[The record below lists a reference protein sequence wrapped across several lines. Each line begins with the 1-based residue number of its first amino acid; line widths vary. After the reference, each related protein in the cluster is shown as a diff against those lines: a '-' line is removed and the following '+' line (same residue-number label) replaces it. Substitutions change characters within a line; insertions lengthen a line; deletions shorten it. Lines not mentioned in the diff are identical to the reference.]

1 MPQENSDW
9 AHRLEKILL
18 LERSMGYRDEAVTCG
33 LEAFVRTNVPDAEPL
48 AIGYRDAS
56 PAQRIRIVD
65 RLLARISGQPIPEA
79 KADASSGGRADLAG
93 PITRAKGVGP
103 KRAALLAKLGIE
115 TIEDL
120 LLYFPRRLEDRS
132 AVVPI
137 GSVRPGQEVGVRG
150 EVHAVGS
157 RRAGR
162 NMTIFK
168 AAIGDGTGFLY
179 AVWFNQPWI
188 ADQLKRGDRIDVYGK
203 VERSYGELQMRTPTW
218 EAAGTG
224 VEIGRWVPVYPA
236 TEGVSDRYLRSL
248 IHRNLDA
255 YLPAIGDVLPEP
267 VRERHGLVPRRTAI
281 ETIHRPADPELFERA
296 RRTLA
301 FEELLLLQIG
311 LAPTERDVPG
321 RAHEPADGLLD
332 SFLAGLPYR
341 LTDAQRTALKEIS
354 SDLRRPNRMMRLLQ
368 GDVGSGKTLVA
379 VAAALHAIDAGCQ
392 VAFMVPTEILA
403 EQHGLNLGR
412 LLVDLPVRTEVLT
425 GATRDKDGIRGA
437 VERGEVDLLIGT
449 HALIQESVEF
459 RDLGLV
465 VIDEQHRFG
474 VVQRSQIEEKGET
487 VDVLVMSATP
497 IPRTITLTLYGE
509 FDVSTLDELP
519 LGPRAIRTHRRAEG
533 RRDAVYED
541 VARFLDDGRKGY
553 IVLPLVEESE
563 KITAKAAV
571 QVAEEMEAR
580 FPTAGVGLV
589 HGRLS
594 PSEKSEAM
602 ERFRVGDARLLVATT
617 VIEVGIDVLDADFMV
632 IEHADRFGLSQLHQ
646 LRGRIGRSGQPA
658 DCYAVSDAG
667 TEDAEARLTAFAAHE
682 DGFAIAEEDLLIRG
696 PGDLLGT
703 QQHGFFTK
711 LRAVNLFSDF
721 DLMREARDT
730 AHGLREEGFPKAL
743 VEAAEHRF
751 GEAIR
756 FLRV

>member
-1 MPQENSDW
+1 MPQENSDP
-9 AHRLEKILL
+9 AHSLEKILR
-18 LERSMGYRDEAVTCG
+18 LERSLGHSDEAVTCG
-33 LEAFVRTNVPDAEPL
+33 LEAFVRANFPDAA
-48 AIGYRDAS
+48 AIVSGYGFAPPRK
-56 PAQRIRIVD
+56 RREMVD
-65 RLLARISGQPIPEA
+65 RLIAQLGDG
-79 KADASSGGRADLAG
+79 DASAPPERTVGVDV

-120 LLYFPRRLEDRS
+120 LFYFPRRLEDRS

-150 EVHAVGS
+150 EVQAIGQ

-162 NMTIFK
+162 NMTVTK

-188 ADQLKRGDRIDVYGK
+188 LDQLKRGDRIDLYGK

-218 EAAGTG
+218 EPAGAG
-224 VEIGRWVPVYPA
+224 VETGRWVPVYPA

-255 YLPAIGDVLPEP
+255 HLPSIDDVLPDSL
-267 VRERHGLVPRRTAI
+267 RDRHGLVRRRAAV
-281 ETIHRPADPELFERA
+281 EAIHRPPDPELFERA

-301 FEELLLLQIG
+301 FEELLLLQVG

-321 RAHEPADGLLD
+321 RVHEPADGLLD

-341 LTDAQRTALKEIS
+341 LTGAQRAALAEIS
-354 SDLRRPNRMMRLLQ
+354 SDLRRPIRMMRLLQ

-379 VAAALHAIDAGCQ
+379 VASALLAIDAGCQ

-403 EQHGLNLGR
+403 EQHAVNLTS
-412 LLVDLPVRTEVLT
+412 LLAGLPVRVEVLT
-425 GATRDKDGIRGA
+425 GATRGKGAIRHA
-437 VERGEVDLLIGT
+437 VEHGDVDLLIGT
-449 HALIQESVEF
+449 HALIQESVGF
-459 RDLGLV
+459 RDLGLAI
-465 VIDEQHRFG
+465 IDEQHRFG
-474 VVQRSQIEEKGET
+474 VVQRSRIEEKGAD

-519 LGPRAIRTHRRAEG
+519 LGARSIATHWRPESG
-533 RRDAVYED
+533 REAVYET
-541 VARFLDDGRKGY
+541 VAGYLADGRKGY
-553 IVLPLVEESE
+553 VVLPLVEESE
-563 KITAKAAV
+563 KVTAKAAV
-571 QVAEEMEAR
+571 QVAEEMGAR
-580 FPTAGVGLV
+580 FPDAGVGLI

-594 PSEKSEAM
+594 AVEKGAAM
-602 ERFRVGDARLLVATT
+602 EQFRIGDVQLLVATT
-617 VIEVGIDVLDADFMV
+617 VIEVGIDVLDADFMI

-646 LRGRIGRSGQPA
+646 LRGRIGRSGQAA
-658 DCYAVSDAG
+658 DCTAISDAS
-667 TEDAEARLTAFAAHE
+667 TDDAAERLTAFAEHS
-682 DGFAIAEEDLLIRG
+682 DGFAIAEEDLRIRG

-721 DLMREARDT
+721 DLMRAARDA
-730 AHGLREEGFPKAL
+730 AHELREAGFPAAL
-743 VEAAEHRF
+743 VDAAERRF
-751 GEAIR
+751 GEEIR